1 MKKLIYE
8 YLNNKYPNEFDIH
21 YVNSREIAM
30 YYNGERFLF
39 MNPRS
44 AFISYHMRRLIEIKD
59 WFGQIQFNEL
69 LSKELLYWPTTKAAN
84 LLLLLPVIR
93 SCLVPSHLLGII
105 SKVVLGSIINNNRS
119 MMILF

>member
-1 MKKLIYE
+1 MNKIIHK
-8 YLNNKYPNEFDIH
+8 YLDSKYPNEFDIH

-44 AFISYHMRRLIEIKD
+44 SYISYHMRVLNEIKD

-69 LSKELLYWPTTKAAN
+69 RP
-84 LLLLLPVIR
+84 
-93 SCLVPSHLLGII
+93 
-105 SKVVLGSIINNNRS
+105 IINNWIYDRYNTTNANEFRDHIMNNKDIYKS
-119 MMILF
+119 